1 VSESQID
8 ARAHTQAQML
18 EPGRKTAHEIDR
30 GFQPRPFDMAASE
43 RVEVSESIDVDIID
57 TEPMPTVDPTA
68 ELLGTA
74 SRRRRPARAATLTSA
89 RGGAAAAKKPAGKKP
104 AAPKRST
111 RSKSTPNS

>member
-1 VSESQID
+1 
-8 ARAHTQAQML
+8 ML
-18 EPGRKTAHEIDR
+18 DPGRKPAHEIDR
-30 GFQPRPFDMAASE
+30 GFQPRPFDIAASE
-43 RVEVSESIDVDIID
+43 KAEASESIDADIID

-89 RGGAAAAKKPAGKKP
+89 RGGPAAAKKPAKKP

-111 RSKSTPNS
+111 RSKSTGNS